1 MNFFALISLMATAFM
16 ITGCV
21 TFSQK
26 EQAQFLIDPPSVDLT
41 VQKSLQSEYFALGD
55 WPKEDWWNLF
65 DSPQLNALMDEA
77 LANNPSIQA
86 FQQKVEVANQL
97 ALVARSKLFP
107 WISFDGAYDWE
118 YLSKNGL
125 LRALNPKIP
134 LYAKIYDLKL
144 NLNYEVDIWGKN
156 KEIYLAALGNDL
168 SQEAE
173 SAQVVLLVTT
183 SVAQAYVAMKEY
195 QKQKDL
201 ITQLIAVQK
210 DIYEL
215 QNFPS

>member
-1 MNFFALISLMATAFM
+1 MATAFM

-134 LYAKIYDLKL
+134 LYAKIYDLKS
-144 NLNYEVDIWGKN
+144 NFNYEVDIWERIRK
-156 KEIYLAALGNDL
+156 Y
-168 SQEAE
+168 
-173 SAQVVLLVTT
+173 T
-183 SVAQAYVAMKEY
+183 
-195 QKQKDL
+195 
-201 ITQLIAVQK
+201 
-210 DIYEL
+210 
-215 QNFPS
+215 